1 MINGKRVSQI
11 LEYRKWTVERNLDAP
26 SEWWEELPII
36 LSKNIE
42 ETIRYLDNLNEED
55 IEILSEIFEYIAET
69 SQSKEFIKFIE
80 NLQRK
85 YIEIDMKKEIQWAK
99 NAIKD

>member
-36 LSKNIE
+36 FAKNIE
-42 ETIRYLDNLNEED
+42 ETIRYFDNLKED
-55 IEILSEIFEYIAET
+55 IEILSEIFEYIAEK

-80 NLQRK
+80 KLQRK
-85 YIEIDMKKEIQWAK
+85 YIEIDMKKEIEWAK
-99 NAIKD
+99 NAIED

>member
-36 LSKNIE
+36 FAKNIE
-42 ETIRYLDNLNEED
+42 ETIRYFDNLKED